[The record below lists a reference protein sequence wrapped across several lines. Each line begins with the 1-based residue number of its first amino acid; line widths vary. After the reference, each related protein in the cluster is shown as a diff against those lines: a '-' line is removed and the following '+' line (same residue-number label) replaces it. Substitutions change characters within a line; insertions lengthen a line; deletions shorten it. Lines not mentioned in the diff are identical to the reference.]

1 MENYAGRYRG
11 ISLSDLIIFDI
22 YENNVY
28 NVQREP
34 EVKRGF

>member
-1 MENYAGRYRG
+1 MIIMQQIYGYKPKR
-11 ISLSDLIIFDI
+11 LIIFDI

-28 NVQREP
+28 NVQQEP